1 MKTYLVTTKV
11 VLYETWE
18 VEAENKEE
26 AQKNYHTEGDL
37 YFDKHLDKEIVE
49 MVEVENLK
57 SYKTIF
63 SKPVELGLE
72 PYHRSL
78 KHD

>member
-11 VLYETWE
+11 VVYETWE

-37 YFDKHLDKEIVE
+37 YFDKHFGQCYVF
-49 MVEVENLK
+49 V
-57 SYKTIF
+57 
-63 SKPVELGLE
+63 
-72 PYHRSL
+72 
-78 KHD
+78 